1 MRASRYLSST
11 RPSGGAANAKQ
22 QKPIRART
30 PLSECKAA
38 YCYIYFTFVLAFKK
52 SVRNPEARRQVS
64 KRNVPM
70 PVALLAQV
78 TRHSAMS
85 CTSGRAQ
92 WPIKASSCSARQII
106 RLVTDVWSEMRLR
119 IGSAAHIR
127 PSRRLP
133 NERSALAAERER
145 STPQSS
151 VSVTT
156 SRPRTSASACP
167 YAAKLDLQA

>member
-1 MRASRYLSST
+1 M
-11 RPSGGAANAKQ
+11 ANQ
-22 QKPIRART
+22 
-30 PLSECKAA
+30 
-38 YCYIYFTFVLAFKK
+38 
-52 SVRNPEARRQVS
+52 
-64 KRNVPM
+64 
-70 PVALLAQV
+70 
-78 TRHSAMS
+78 
-85 CTSGRAQ
+85 
-92 WPIKASSCSARQII
+92 ASSCSARQII

-167 YAAKLDLQA
+167 YAASSTYRPDVLARRMRRKNVLELRSSAEAYCCTISKDEASSRRGGCHR